1 MLEGILLPSN
11 KAAKTTFCLYRVRRL
26 IVTLR
31 SAVNVTTLK
40 LKLKLKL
47 KCKICVQ
54 KEAIHNFEN
63 HILVT

>member
-11 KAAKTTFCLYRVRRL
+11 MAAKTTFCLDLVKRL

-31 SAVNVTTLK
+31 CVVN
-40 LKLKLKL
+40 
-47 KCKICVQ
+47 VQ
-54 KEAIHNFEN
+54 KEVIHNFKN